1 MAGALPLPATKW
13 ATMTWFRKL
22 LPPPA
27 SGAGHTQGPPSPAHP
42 EADGDDPAA
51 LRVELTQLN
60 RFLNQNSGRLP
71 GESVVTARRVTDVLR
86 EIIDTSE
93 IRPLDIYAVIS
104 VKGILQDY
112 LPTTLRAFL
121 ALDEAQL
128 AAPRPSGRTP
138 VESLQEQLE
147 ALLDAAT
154 SVLSAAHAQ
163 DADALLSQG
172 SFLRTKF
179 SGSDLDL

>member
-1 MAGALPLPATKW
+1 
-13 ATMTWFRKL
+13 MTWFRKL
-22 LPPPA
+22 LPPVVPA
-27 SGAGHTQGPPSPAHP
+27 TAPEPPVAEP
-42 EADGDDPAA
+42 ELDGDDPVS
-51 LRVELTQLN
+51 LRIELARLN
-60 RFLNQNSGRLP
+60 RFINQNSGQLP

-86 EIIDTSE
+86 EVIDTSE

-104 VKGILQDY
+104 VKGILTDY
-112 LPTTLRAFL
+112 LPTTLRSFL
-121 ALDEAQL
+121 ALDDAQL
-128 AAPRPSGRTP
+128 TVARPSGRTP
-138 VESLQEQLE
+138 IQSLQEQLE

-154 SVLSAAHAQ
+154 SVLTAAQAQ

>member
-1 MAGALPLPATKW
+1 
-13 ATMTWFRKL
+13 MTWFRKL

-27 SGAGHTQGPPSPAHP
+27 APAPEPSPAEP
-42 EADGDDPAA
+42 EADGDDPIT
-51 LRVELTQLN
+51 LRRELAQLN
-60 RFLNQNSGRLP
+60 RFVNQNSGRLP

-86 EIIDTSE
+86 EILDTSE

-104 VKGILQDY
+104 VKGILGDY
-112 LPTTLRAFL
+112 LPTTLRTFL

-128 AAPRPSGRTP
+128 TVPRPSGRTP
-138 VESLQEQLE
+138 VQSLQEQVE
-147 ALLDAAT
+147 ALLDAAS
-154 SVLSAAHAQ
+154 SVLVAAQAQ

>member
-1 MAGALPLPATKW
+1 
-13 ATMTWFRKL
+13 MTWFRKL
-22 LPPPA
+22 LPPVAPA
-27 SGAGHTQGPPSPAHP
+27 PAPEPPVAEPAL
-42 EADGDDPAA
+42 DGDDDPAT
-51 LRVELTQLN
+51 LRVELARLN
-60 RFLNQNSGRLP
+60 RFINQNSGQLP

-86 EIIDTSE
+86 EVIDTSE

-104 VKGILQDY
+104 VQGILRDY
-112 LPTTLRAFL
+112 LPTTLRSFL
-121 ALDEAQL
+121 ALDDAQL
-128 AAPRPSGRTP
+128 TVARPSGRTP
-138 VESLQEQLE
+138 IQSLQEQLE

-154 SVLSAAHAQ
+154 SVLTAAQAQ

>member
-1 MAGALPLPATKW
+1 
-13 ATMTWFRKL
+13 MTWIRKL
-22 LPPPA
+22 LPPVAPA
-27 SGAGHTQGPPSPAHP
+27 PAQPAAGPAAAEP
-42 EADGDDPAA
+42 ETSGDDPAT
-51 LRVELTQLN
+51 LRVELARLN
-60 RFLNQNSGRLP
+60 RFINQNSGALP

-86 EIIDTSE
+86 EVIDTSE

-104 VKGILQDY
+104 VKAILEDY

-121 ALDEAQL
+121 ALDRAQL
-128 AAPRPSGRTP
+128 TVARPSGRTP
-138 VESLQEQLE
+138 VQSLQEQLE
-147 ALLDAAT
+147 ALLDAGT
-154 SVLSAAHAQ
+154 SVLTAARAQ

>member
-1 MAGALPLPATKW
+1 
-13 ATMTWFRKL
+13 MTWFRKL

-27 SGAGHTQGPPSPAHP
+27 APAPEPSPAEP
-42 EADGDDPAA
+42 EDDGDDPAT
-51 LRVELTQLN
+51 LRLNLAQLN
-60 RFLNQNSGRLP
+60 RFVNQNSGRLP

-86 EIIDTSE
+86 EVLDTSE
-93 IRPLDIYAVIS
+93 VRPLDIYAVIS
-104 VKGILQDY
+104 VRGILQDY
-112 LPTTLRAFL
+112 LPTTLRTFL
-121 ALDEAQL
+121 ALDPAQL
-128 AAPRPSGRTP
+128 TVPRPSGRTP
-138 VESLQEQLE
+138 VQSLQEQLD

-154 SVLSAAHAQ
+154 SVLVAAQAQ